1 MATKSSRTESEEVRR
16 GQLLD
21 AARIVFREKGYEGAT
36 VAEIAIEAGLG
47 KGTFYYYYPTKTAIA
62 VALRDGLMNRMADAV
77 QGATGSTN
85 SFEDNLESLVAV
97 SFRLARQNADLMK
110 LAFVGADDM
119 HQELH
124 SESPEHAA
132 FLTSVTDLFNGAA
145 ERGQM
150 RTVDIRITARLVTG
164 LIQQGVIEAFVT
176 GDGNEGKALEA
187 GVKTLITNALVQP
200 D

>member
-62 VALRDGLMNRMADAV
+62 VALRDGLMNRIADAV
-77 QGATGSTN
+77 QGATGSTK

-145 ERGQM
+145 ERDQM
-150 RTVDIRITARLVTG
+150 RTVDIRITARLVIG
-164 LIQQGVIEAFVT
+164 LIKLGVIEEFVT
-176 GDGNEGKALEA
+176 VDGNEGKSLEA
-187 GVKTLITNALVQP
+187 VVKSLITNALVQP

>member
-1 MATKSSRTESEEVRR
+1 MATKTRRTESEEVRR

-21 AARIVFREKGYEGAT
+21 AARIVFLEKGHEGAT

-77 QGATGSTN
+77 QAATGPGK
-85 SFEDNLESLVAV
+85 SFEENLESLVAV

-110 LAFVGADDM
+110 LAFVGADET

-145 ERGQM
+145 ERGEM
-150 RTVDIRITARLVTG
+150 RVMDIRITARLVTG
-164 LIQQGVIEAFVT
+164 LIQQGVIEAFVS
-176 GDGNEGKALEA
+176 GDGREGKEIEA
-187 GVKTLITNALVQP
+187 GVKTLITNALVQSN
-200 D
+200 